1 MFRFALKAGKL
12 GSKICKFHT
21 SENIK
26 LARMMHSL
34 IKNKAFINGKWTA
47 AADNKSFNV
56 TNPANQK
63 VVAVVPDMGVA
74 DVQKA
79 IDSAYDAFHSKDWQR
94 KTAKERSDLLEVCV
108 DTNDGLRKIFS

>member
-12 GSKICKFHT
+12 GSGICKLKT
-21 SENIK
+21 SESIK
-26 LARMMHSL
+26 LARMVHSL
-34 IKNKAFINGKWTA
+34 IKNEAFINGKWTA

-79 IDSAYDAFHSKDWQR
+79 IDSAYDAFHSKDWQK

-108 DTNDGLRKIFS
+108 EKNDGLRKILS

>member
-12 GSKICKFHT
+12 GSEIYNFRT
-21 SENIK
+21 SESFK

-34 IKNKAFINGKWTA
+34 IKNEAFINGTWTA

-63 VVAVVPDMGVA
+63 VVAAVPDCSVV

-79 IDSAYDAFHSKDWQR
+79 IDSAYDAFHSKDWQK
-94 KTAKERSDLLEVCV
+94 KTAKERSDLLEVRC
-108 DTNDGLRKIFS
+108 DE